1 MLENEKNDIKIDNST
16 DKSAFVRTNQL
27 KGQSVLTI
35 KEKILINIIR
45 KISRGI
51 DYLILIISF
60 IILFIGAYSIWDTY
74 QVQEIASTEEY
85 EIYKPDKSNSL
96 SYEKLVKLNNEVIGW
111 IDIYGTKVDY
121 PIVQAN
127 DNDKYLNT
135 TVFGEFSTA
144 GSIFLDCRNKKDF
157 SDLSNIVYGH
167 YMAERKMF
175 GDLERFNDKDFFDS
189 HKFGLLHRNSLPD
202 MGITFLAFIKTQGT
216 DSIIL
221 SPIKDNFNAKK
232 NLIDYIYKKATFS
245 RKLDI
250 KENQSLVVLDTC
262 DFSITNGR
270 RVLVG
275 VLTEK
280 VEKNIFKNV
289 MANKK
294 YYLSKWLKNFVVNT
308 NLLLVLFIIWLILII
323 FYILLLILEKVRK
336 EKNNEY

>member
-1 MLENEKNDIKIDNST
+1 MLKNEKNDIKIDNST
-16 DKSAFVRTNQL
+16 DKSEFIRTNQL
-27 KGQSVLTI
+27 KKQSVPTK

-51 DYLILIISF
+51 DYLILILSF
-60 IILFIGAYSIWDTY
+60 IILFIGAYSIWDTH

-85 EIYKPDKSNSL
+85 EMYKPEKSNLL
-96 SYEKLVKLNNEVIGW
+96 SYEKLIELNNEVIGW

-121 PIVQAN
+121 PIVQAK

-135 TVFGEFSTA
+135 TVLGEFSTA

-157 SDLSNIVYGH
+157 SDLNNIIYGH

-216 DSIIL
+216 DNIIL
-221 SPIKDNFNAKK
+221 SPIKDDYNSKK
-232 NLIDYIYKKATFS
+232 KLIEYIYNKATFS

-250 KENQSLVVLDTC
+250 KQNQSLVVLDTC

-280 VEKNIFKNV
+280 VEQNIFKNE
-289 MANKK
+289 MSNKK
-294 YYLSKWLKNFVVNT
+294 HFLSKWLKNVVTNT
-308 NLLLVLFIIWLILII
+308 NLLLVLSIIWIILII
-323 FYILLLILEKVRK
+323 IYILQEVLSKLKKGR
-336 EKNNEY
+336 NNE